1 MTNDFC
7 TGNVKY
13 KPLKM
18 PTMMNFGYKIVKYD
32 KKGNVHL
39 VVKLG
44 NRGMLHGSGK
54 KIASCP
60 ETQVVPPY
68 TDCLKR

>member
-13 KPLKM
+13 KLLKM
-18 PTMMNFGYKIVKYD
+18 PTIMNFGSKIVKYD

-39 VVKLG
+39 VV
-44 NRGMLHGSGK
+44 
-54 KIASCP
+54 
-60 ETQVVPPY
+60 
-68 TDCLKR
+68 